1 MQREALETASNS
13 HGNTSTCAPV
23 DTLASFEIR
32 DDLRAMLEGTME
44 SPEVLPL
51 MYLGFRERLNSL
63 ASGVP
68 DRSEL
73 ESRLKSTQEN
83 PTGDQ
88 DLLLSVRIEIREV
101 RASLEALRENSQDL
115 HLQVTRNASDVREI
129 RTLLAA
135 IMSAKTQLFVIVCEF
150 SSPRE
155 CMFEKNPSPRLLIII
170 P

>member
-44 SPEVLPL
+44 SPDVLPL
-51 MYLGFRERLNSL
+51 MYLDFRERLNSL

-83 PTGDQ
+83 PTGNQ
-88 DLLLSVRIEIREV
+88 DLLLSVRTEIGEV
-101 RASLEALRENSQDL
+101 RASLEALRENSQDP
-115 HLQVTRNASDVREI
+115 HLQITRNASDVREI

-135 IMSAKTQLFVIVCEF
+135 IMSENTIIHD
-150 SSPRE
+150 
-155 CMFEKNPSPRLLIII
+155 RLRILES
-170 P
+170 